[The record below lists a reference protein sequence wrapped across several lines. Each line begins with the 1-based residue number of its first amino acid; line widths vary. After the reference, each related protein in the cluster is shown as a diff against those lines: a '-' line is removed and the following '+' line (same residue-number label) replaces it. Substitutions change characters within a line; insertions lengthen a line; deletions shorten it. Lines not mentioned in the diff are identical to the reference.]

1 MPAYH
6 VTVNV
11 PSPAALL
18 QALPDGARVVVRYR
32 IEGGFTDVLG
42 YLVSADAAAV
52 TVAGRRGN
60 VTVPYAL
67 VTAAKQVPPP
77 PERRAPRR

>member
-1 MPAYH
+1 M
-6 VTVNV
+6 NV
-11 PSPAALL
+11 PSPAAVLR
-18 QALPDGARVVVRYR
+18 ALPDGARVVVRYR

-42 YLVSADAAAV
+42 YLVAAAEEDV

-60 VTVPYAL
+60 ITVPYAL

>member
-1 MPAYH
+1 M
-6 VTVNV
+6 NV

-18 QALPDGARVVVRYR
+18 RSLPDGARVVVRYR

-42 YLVSADAAAV
+42 YLVAADGEDV

-60 VTVPYAL
+60 ITVPYAL

-77 PERRAPRR
+77 PERRAPRH